1 MIFLLLGFPGSTV
14 LNSMVL
20 FSFGFPGSTV
30 LNPLFGFPGST
41 VLSVFIELVY
51 FITLLN

>member
-1 MIFLLLGFPGSTV
+1 M

-30 LNPLFGFPGST
+30 LNPLFGFTGSTVLNPLFGFPGST
-41 VLSVFIELVY
+41 LLSVFIELVY

>member
-1 MIFLLLGFPGSTV
+1 MIFLPL
-14 LNSMVL
+14 
-20 FSFGFPGSTV
+20 GFPGSTV

-41 VLSVFIELVY
+41 VLNPLFGFPVSTVLNVFIELVC